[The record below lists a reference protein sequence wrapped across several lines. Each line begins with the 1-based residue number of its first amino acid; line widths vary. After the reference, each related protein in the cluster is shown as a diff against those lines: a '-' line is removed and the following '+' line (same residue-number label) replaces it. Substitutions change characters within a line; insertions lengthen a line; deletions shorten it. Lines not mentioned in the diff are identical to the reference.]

1 MEVTVDN
8 LTAKLLAGTILKIVT
23 IPAAQQKCLNPV
35 PKFEYPDWL
44 NRRITAMD
52 DKFKQKDM
60 RYFFE
65 SEDIEDIAK

>member
-1 MEVTVDN
+1 
-8 LTAKLLAGTILKIVT
+8 
-23 IPAAQQKCLNPV
+23 V